1 MAIWVSYFCD
11 QCWIFDRYTN
21 LLAFMHGGGVSAANA
36 GTGYFAVETTSAN
49 YYGVGSTTSV
59 IS

>member
-1 MAIWVSYFCD
+1 
-11 QCWIFDRYTN
+11 
-21 LLAFMHGGGVSAANA
+21 MHGGGVSAANA